1 MESEGY
7 GSDAVSTLPT
17 LKIPLA
23 RPEVTMVPF
32 TSQSLLRL
40 MSFAGLALWLIA
52 APVHAQTVDIKK
64 THSEFSMEFR
74 DAEIKDVLRA
84 VGQAANLN
92 MIVSDAVTGKVSLSI
107 KNVDIWN
114 ALESILKTKG
124 LTYVR
129 DANMVRIVSL
139 AEVRDNDMETRVFPL
154 GHASSQDVLPIV
166 TAVKSERSR
175 ISVDSRMNALV
186 VRDLSLNIDQMAR
199 LLKSLDVRMPQV
211 LIEAKIVEVSSNY
224 ARELGV
230 QWGGQ
235 YSSTNGQG
243 TTVVTGGASG
253 SSSSTGGS
261 SSSQI
266 GSSTFFPLTGDI
278 GLSGNAYAVN
288 LPAAVGSGSGGA
300 IGISFGKLGGAL
312 SLDLQLSA
320 MQTTGNGKVLSS
332 PKVMT
337 MNNKEAKISSGVDIP
352 VRVLTTTT
360 AGTTQQVQTIST
372 SLMLSTTPTIAQDGR
387 ITLAIKVEKSEPD
400 FSRQVDNIPT
410 ITKRSA
416 NSELVVNDGETIVLG
431 GILSKSVGESES
443 AVPFLSK
450 IPVIGWLF
458 KKKSKFDNQDELM
471 IFITPTIVKE

>member
-1 MESEGY
+1 
-7 GSDAVSTLPT
+7 
-17 LKIPLA
+17 
-23 RPEVTMVPF
+23 MVPC
-32 TSQSLLRL
+32 TSQSLFRL
-40 MSFAGLALWLIA
+40 ATLAGLALWLIA
-52 APVHAQTVDIKK
+52 SPAHAQTVDIKK

-92 MIVSDAVTGKVSLSI
+92 MIVSDGVSGKVSLSI

-129 DANMVRIVSL
+129 DANMVRILSL

-166 TAVKSERSR
+166 TGVKSEKAR

-199 LLKSLDVRMPQV
+199 LLKSLDVKMPQV

-235 YSSTNGQG
+235 YTGTNGKG

-253 SSSSTGGS
+253 SSSSTSGS
-261 SSSQI
+261 ASSPI
-266 GSSTFFPLTGDI
+266 GSSTFYPLTGDI

-320 MQTTGNGKVLSS
+320 MQTTGNGKILSS

-337 MNNKEAKISSGVDIP
+337 MNNKEAKISSGIDIP

-360 AGTTQQVQTIST
+360 AGTSAQVQIIST

-410 ITKRSA
+410 ITKRNA
-416 NSELVVNDGETIVLG
+416 NSELVVNDGETVVLG
-431 GILSKSVGESES
+431 GILTKSNSESES

-458 KKKSKFDNQDELM
+458 KKKSKNESQDELM

>member
-1 MESEGY
+1 
-7 GSDAVSTLPT
+7 
-17 LKIPLA
+17 
-23 RPEVTMVPF
+23 
-32 TSQSLLRL
+32 
-40 MSFAGLALWLIA
+40 
-52 APVHAQTVDIKK
+52 
-64 THSEFSMEFR
+64 MEFR

-92 MIVSDAVTGKVSLSI
+92 MIVSDGVSGKVSLSI

-129 DANMVRIVSL
+129 DANMVRVVSL

-166 TAVKSERSR
+166 SGVKSERAR

-235 YSSTNGQG
+235 YSSTNGKG

-253 SSSSTGGS
+253 SSSSTSGS

-266 GSSTFFPLTGDI
+266 GNTTFFPLTGDI

-320 MQTTGNGKVLSS
+320 MQTTGNGKILSS

-337 MNNKEAKISSGVDIP
+337 MNNKEAKISSGIDIP

-360 AGTTQQVQTIST
+360 AGTTAQVQTIST

-416 NSELVVNDGETIVLG
+416 NSELVVNDGETVVLG
-431 GILSKSVGESES
+431 GILTKSDGESES
-443 AVPFLSK
+443 AVPLLSR
-450 IPVIGWLF
+450 IPILGWLF
-458 KKKSKFDNQDELM
+458 KKKSKFENQDELM
-471 IFITPTIVKE
+471 IFITPTLVKE

>member
-1 MESEGY
+1 
-7 GSDAVSTLPT
+7 
-17 LKIPLA
+17 
-23 RPEVTMVPF
+23 MVPC
-32 TSQSLLRL
+32 TTQSPFRL
-40 MSFAGLALWLIA
+40 ATLAGLALWLIA
-52 APVHAQTVDIKK
+52 APAQAQTVDIKK

-92 MIVSDAVTGKVSLSI
+92 MIVSDGVSGKVSLSI

-129 DANMVRIVSL
+129 DANMVRVVSL

-166 TAVKSERSR
+166 SGVKSERAK

-235 YSSTNGQG
+235 YSSTNGKG

-253 SSSSTGGS
+253 SSSSTSGS

-266 GSSTFFPLTGDI
+266 GNTTFFPLTGDI

-320 MQTTGNGKVLSS
+320 MQTTGNGKILSN

-337 MNNKEAKISSGVDIP
+337 MNNKEAKISSGIDIP

-360 AGTTQQVQTIST
+360 AGTTAQVQTIST

-416 NSELVVNDGETIVLG
+416 NSELVVNDGETVVLG
-431 GILSKSVGESES
+431 GILTKSDGESES
-443 AVPFLSK
+443 AVPLLSK
-450 IPVIGWLF
+450 IPILGWLF
-458 KKKSKFDNQDELM
+458 KKKSKFENQDELM

>member
-1 MESEGY
+1 MESEGSE
-7 GSDAVSTLPT
+7 GDAVSTLRTPEI
-17 LKIPLA
+17 LLA
-23 RPEVTMVPF
+23 RPEVTMVPC

-40 MSFAGLALWLIA
+40 MTLASVALWLSA
-52 APVHAQTVDIKK
+52 VPAQAQTVDVKK
-64 THSEFSMEFR
+64 TNSEFSMEFR

-84 VGQAANLN
+84 VGQVANLN
-92 MIVSDAVTGKVSLSI
+92 MIVSDGVSGKVSLSI

-129 DANMVRIVSL
+129 DANMVRVISL
-139 AEVRDNDMETRVFPL
+139 SEVRDNDMETRVFPL

-166 TAVKSERSR
+166 TGVKSERAR

-235 YSSTNGQG
+235 YSSTNGKG

-253 SSSSTGGS
+253 SSSSTSGS
-261 SSSQI
+261 SSSPI
-266 GSSTFFPLTGDI
+266 GSTTFFPLTGDI

-320 MQTTGNGKVLSS
+320 MQTTGNGKILSS

-337 MNNKEAKISSGVDIP
+337 MNNKEAKISSGIDIP

-360 AGTTQQVQTIST
+360 AGTSAQVQIIST

-410 ITKRSA
+410 ITKRNA
-416 NSELVVNDGETIVLG
+416 NSELVVNDGETVVLG
-431 GILSKSVGESES
+431 GIFTKISGESES
-443 AVPFLSK
+443 AVPLLSK
-450 IPVIGWLF
+450 IPIIGWLF
-458 KKKSKFDNQDELM
+458 KKKSKFENQDELM

>member
-1 MESEGY
+1 
-7 GSDAVSTLPT
+7 
-17 LKIPLA
+17 
-23 RPEVTMVPF
+23 MVPC
-32 TSQSLLRL
+32 TSQSLFRL
-40 MSFAGLALWLIA
+40 ATLAGLALWLIA
-52 APVHAQTVDIKK
+52 APAHAQTVDIKR

-92 MIVSDAVTGKVSLSI
+92 MIVSDGVSGKVSLSI

-129 DANMVRIVSL
+129 DANMVRILSL

-166 TAVKSERSR
+166 TGVKSEKAR

-199 LLKSLDVRMPQV
+199 LLKSLDVKMPQV

-235 YSSTNGQG
+235 YSSTNGKG

-253 SSSSTGGS
+253 SSSSTSGS
-261 SSSQI
+261 ASSTI
-266 GSSTFFPLTGDI
+266 GSSTFYPLTGDI

-320 MQTTGNGKVLSS
+320 MQTTGNGKILSS

-337 MNNKEAKISSGVDIP
+337 MNNKEAKISSGIDIP

-360 AGTTQQVQTIST
+360 AGTSAQVQIIST

-410 ITKRSA
+410 ITKRNA
-416 NSELVVNDGETIVLG
+416 NSELVVNDGETVVLG
-431 GILSKSVGESES
+431 GILTKSEGQSES
-443 AVPFLSK
+443 AVPLLSK

-458 KKKSKFDNQDELM
+458 KKKSKFENQDELM

>member
-1 MESEGY
+1 
-7 GSDAVSTLPT
+7 
-17 LKIPLA
+17 
-23 RPEVTMVPF
+23 MVPC
-32 TSQSLLRL
+32 TSQYLFRL
-40 MSFAGLALWLIA
+40 ATLAGLALWLIA
-52 APVHAQTVDIKK
+52 APAHAQTVDIKK

-92 MIVSDAVTGKVSLSI
+92 MIVSDGVSGKVSLSI

-129 DANMVRIVSL
+129 DANMVRILSL

-166 TAVKSERSR
+166 TGVKSEKAR

-199 LLKSLDVRMPQV
+199 LLKSLDVKMPQV

-235 YSSTNGQG
+235 YSGTNGKG

-253 SSSSTGGS
+253 SSSSTSGS
-261 SSSQI
+261 SSSPI

-320 MQTTGNGKVLSS
+320 MQTTGNGKILSS

-337 MNNKEAKISSGVDIP
+337 MNNKEARISSGIDIP
-352 VRVLTTTT
+352 VRVLTSTTV
-360 AGTTQQVQTIST
+360 GTSAQVQIIST

-387 ITLAIKVEKSEPD
+387 ITLAIRVEKSEPD

-410 ITKRSA
+410 ITKRNA
-416 NSELVVNDGETIVLG
+416 NSELVVNDGETVVLG
-431 GILSKSVGESES
+431 GILTKSNGESES
-443 AVPFLSK
+443 AVPLLSK
-450 IPVIGWLF
+450 IPIIGWLF
-458 KKKSKFDNQDELM
+458 KKKSKFENQDELM

>member
-1 MESEGY
+1 
-7 GSDAVSTLPT
+7 
-17 LKIPLA
+17 
-23 RPEVTMVPF
+23 MVPC
-32 TSQSLLRL
+32 TSQSLFRL
-40 MSFAGLALWLIA
+40 ATLAGLALWLIA
-52 APVHAQTVDIKK
+52 APAHAQTVDINR

-92 MIVSDAVTGKVSLSI
+92 MIVSDAVSGKVSLSI

-166 TAVKSERSR
+166 SGVKSEKAR

-235 YSSTNGQG
+235 YSSTNGKG

-253 SSSSTGGS
+253 SSSSTSGS

-266 GSSTFFPLTGDI
+266 GSTTFFPLTGDI

-360 AGTTQQVQTIST
+360 AGTTAQVQTIST

-416 NSELVVNDGETIVLG
+416 NSELVVNDGETVVLG
-431 GILSKSVGESES
+431 GILTKSDGESES

-450 IPVIGWLF
+450 IPVLGWLF
-458 KKKSKFDNQDELM
+458 KKKSKFENQDELM

>member
-1 MESEGY
+1 
-7 GSDAVSTLPT
+7 
-17 LKIPLA
+17 
-23 RPEVTMVPF
+23 
-32 TSQSLLRL
+32 
-40 MSFAGLALWLIA
+40 
-52 APVHAQTVDIKK
+52 
-64 THSEFSMEFR
+64 MEFR

-92 MIVSDAVTGKVSLSI
+92 MIVSDGVSGKVSLSI

-139 AEVRDNDMETRVFPL
+139 ADVRDNDMETRVFPL

-166 TAVKSERSR
+166 SGVKSERAR

-235 YSSTNGQG
+235 YSSTNGKG

-253 SSSSTGGS
+253 SSGS
-261 SSSQI
+261 SSTPI
-266 GSSTFFPLTGDI
+266 GSTTFFPLTGDI

-300 IGISFGKLGGAL
+300 LGISFGKLGGAL

-320 MQTTGNGKVLSS
+320 MQTTGNGKILSS
-332 PKVMT
+332 PKIMT
-337 MNNKEAKISSGVDIP
+337 MNNKEAKISSGIDIP
-352 VRVLTTTT
+352 VRVLTTTS
-360 AGTTQQVQTIST
+360 AGTTAQVQTIST

-410 ITKRSA
+410 ITKRNA
-416 NSELVVNDGETIVLG
+416 NSELVVNDGETVVLG
-431 GILSKSVGESES
+431 GILIKSEGESES
-443 AVPFLSK
+443 AVPLLSK
-450 IPVIGWLF
+450 IPVLGWLF
-458 KKKSKFDNQDELM
+458 KKKSKFEIQDELM